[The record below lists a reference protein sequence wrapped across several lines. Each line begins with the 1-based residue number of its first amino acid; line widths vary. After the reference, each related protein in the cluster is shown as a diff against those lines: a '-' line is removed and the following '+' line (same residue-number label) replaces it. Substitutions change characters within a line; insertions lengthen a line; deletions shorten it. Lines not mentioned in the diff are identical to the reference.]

1 MVSFSNSSSC
11 SFDFSFFFI
20 QNYFHCLRSSRDV
33 LTFAWFDNR
42 SIGLHMLCWK
52 LQVSCILQHYMLG
65 SLCQWDRQLVFL
77 PGIDH
82 TKHQASERVCWS
94 DASHKGHQGSC
105 RVTWQLVLSSASQLD
120 LWNLSTAV
128 PVTWFSRSIDQ
139 SNHVKIWLSRPSHA
153 PSVLLGT

>member
-1 MVSFSNSSSC
+1 MVSFSNPSSC
-11 SFDFSFFFI
+11 SFDFSFIFI

-52 LQVSCILQHYMLG
+52 LQISCILQHYMLA
-65 SLCQWDRQLVFL
+65 SLCQWDWQLVFL
-77 PGIDH
+77 LGIDH

-94 DASHKGHQGSC
+94 DASHKGHQSSWW
-105 RVTWQLVLSSASQLD
+105 VTWQLVLRSASQFD

-128 PVTWFSRSIDQ
+128 PVIWFSRSIDQ
-139 SNHVKIWLSRPSHA
+139 SDHVKI
-153 PSVLLGT
+153 